1 MPGNLSHRLM
11 RAQSDADINEYIRTT
26 LHSGN
31 AVVGTCAMGQ
41 DARQGAVVDGELR
54 VHGTDGLRVVDASV
68 IPVIP
73 GRAALCA
80 CALHLRHACSRGLML
95 ELSRL
100 LGRWGR
106 ILHAAAHAEAYTC
119 RALHCRLHHTGSSV
133 QHHHQVHLCGAA
145 GAQTGAAAI
154 MVAERAAAIL
164 TGKGGPKQD
173 GSAPRR
179 EEPALAGV

>member
-11 RAQSDADINEYIRTT
+11 RAQSDADIDEYIRTT

-80 CALHLRHACSRGLML
+80 CALHLHHACSRGLML
-95 ELSRL
+95 ELRV
-100 LGRWGR
+100 LGR
-106 ILHAAAHAEAYTC
+106 
-119 RALHCRLHHTGSSV
+119 
-133 QHHHQVHLCGAA
+133 
-145 GAQTGAAAI
+145 
-154 MVAERAAAIL
+154 
-164 TGKGGPKQD
+164 
-173 GSAPRR
+173 
-179 EEPALAGV
+179 